1 MQITEIY
8 RPQANVSFG
17 SQWRGGIGWV
27 APNVPRTGAV
37 WDWRPG
43 IIQPTIKIQ
52 RNGNNHLS

>member
-27 APNVPRTGAV
+27 AGNVQVLLQAGDSLLVKPR
-37 WDWRPG
+37 
-43 IIQPTIKIQ
+43 
-52 RNGNNHLS
+52 N

>member
-27 APNVPRTGAV
+27 AG
-37 WDWRPG
+37 
-43 IIQPTIKIQ
+43 
-52 RNGNNHLS
+52 NGLQLPEGRDFYHKT